1 MYEQFFRLKQRPF
14 PAVANPRDYVPVEGM
29 ETARQRLHRAI
40 VRGEGP
46 ALVVGPPGT
55 GKTLLLRVL
64 AEQCRS
70 QFEVV
75 FLPHG
80 RFPSPRALLQAI
92 LFELKQPFRGMEDGE
107 LRLVLVE
114 YLTAPD
120 RDRATVLLVDEA
132 ETLNL
137 RSLETLR
144 GLTNLVLQDEAAV
157 RLVLAGLPELEERLT
172 SPKLQ
177 ILNQRIAV
185 RCYLDA
191 LNRAET
197 FAYIRGL
204 LSHAGADAARIFPDA
219 TCQAVYHASGGVPR
233 LINQICDH
241 ALILAFAD
249 GQKEVTPQ
257 LVQEAW
263 SDLQQIPLPWDNSVP
278 QPAPAHSVVEFGN
291 LSEEKDSSWADDP
304 PHTSGCSSVA
314 RDENAEAHG
323 FGYRESANPTAA
335 DSPYA
340 EFPGSIAPMP
350 EGLEKGEDD
359 FASGGGRSSCL
370 ATDKDPSICDEHTL
384 GCSEAGC
391 REDCSALSGRR
402 ALVPIRSLASEAGC
416 SEDCSPRSV
425 ENDQLVNGLSP
436 DPVAKL
442 EKIEAAVRELQADP
456 PPKVAKKP
464 EVEVVFYDWG
474 DPFEEPFAETIPV
487 PSRVPM
493 GWTEDAM
500 DFDGGPE
507 ELDTELSPG
516 CAESCDLTAKNGPRP
531 AAGQSDK
538 ADSEPDRSEKD
549 DASLGKR
556 AESRSQHG
564 DLMQSLFT
572 RLRKSG

>member
-14 PAVANPRDYVPVEGM
+14 PAGANPRNYVPAEGM
-29 ETARQRLHRAI
+29 ETARQRLHQAI

-64 AEQCRS
+64 AEQCHS

-75 FLPHG
+75 LLPHG

-107 LRLVLVE
+107 LRLVLIE

-219 TCQAVYHASGGVPR
+219 TCQAVYHATGGVPR
-233 LINQICDH
+233 LINQVCDH

-257 LVQEAW
+257 LGQEAW
-263 SDLQQIPLPWDNSVP
+263 PDLQQIPLPWDNGAP
-278 QPAPAHSVVEFGN
+278 QAAPAQSVIEFGT
-291 LSEEKDSSWADDP
+291 LSEDKDCSRADDP
-304 PHTSGCSSVA
+304 PHTSGCPSVA
-314 RDENAEAHG
+314 WGEDVEAHA
-323 FGYRESANPTAA
+323 FGYRESANPVAA

-340 EFPGSIAPMP
+340 EFPGPIAPMP

-359 FASGGGRSSCL
+359 PASRGGCRSSL
-370 ATDKDPSICDEHTL
+370 ATNKDPSICDEHTL
-384 GCSEAGC
+384 ACGEAEC
-391 REDCSALSGRR
+391 REDCSHPAAENAR
-402 ALVPIRSLASEAGC
+402 LVT
-416 SEDCSPRSV
+416 SV
-425 ENDQLVNGLSP
+425 SP
-436 DPVAKL
+436 DPMAKL

-456 PPKVAKKP
+456 PPNLAKKP

-487 PSRVPM
+487 PTRVPV
-493 GWTEDAM
+493 GWTEEAA

-549 DASLGKR
+549 DARSGRR
-556 AESRSQHG
+556 AESRAQHG